1 MMKVLLLG
9 DIANRWAVS
18 VERVQELVQIDP
30 PRGVYYITIKDA
42 LYLEV
47 DITEYEQLHAELS
60 QVYIRGRNL
69 RAFTRRI
76 NSEIK
81 RANAKCNKLCTLC
94 HSLFYFILKDH
105 FCENER
111 KDE

>member
-1 MMKVLLLG
+1 MKQLELSLSCLQIVIIFLFYFLNRVGEEMMKVLLLG

-30 PRGVYYITIKDA
+30 LFPGPYIILPSKDA

-47 DITEYEQLHAELS
+47 DITEYEQLHAELT

-69 RAFTRRI
+69 RAFLRG
-76 NSEIK
+76 E
-81 RANAKCNKLCTLC
+81 
-94 HSLFYFILKDH
+94 
-105 FCENER
+105 
-111 KDE
+111 

>member
-30 PRGVYYITIKDA
+30 LFQEPYIILPSKDA

-47 DITEYEQLHAELS
+47 DITEYEQLHAELT

-69 RAFTRRI
+69 RAFLRG
-76 NSEIK
+76 E
-81 RANAKCNKLCTLC
+81 
-94 HSLFYFILKDH
+94 
-105 FCENER
+105 
-111 KDE
+111 

>member
-30 PRGVYYITIKDA
+30 LFPVPYIILPSKDA

-47 DITEYEQLHAELS
+47 DITEYEQLHAELT

-69 RAFTRRI
+69 RAFLRG
-76 NSEIK
+76 E
-81 RANAKCNKLCTLC
+81 
-94 HSLFYFILKDH
+94 
-105 FCENER
+105 
-111 KDE
+111 

>member
-30 PRGVYYITIKDA
+30 LFPEPYIILPSKDA

-69 RAFTRRI
+69 RAFLRG
-76 NSEIK
+76 E
-81 RANAKCNKLCTLC
+81 
-94 HSLFYFILKDH
+94 
-105 FCENER
+105 
-111 KDE
+111 